1 MARFLHSFQKIA
13 ALTVALLAIGL
24 SVNAQTWYIMGEYI
38 WSPPNPQGTFEVSQ
52 TLGNDVTIGDLIYTT
67 VYENDALIGAF
78 RNDGYQV
85 YYCKYNGSSY
95 EDEVMLYDYE
105 LEEGDFFNDDDDHPM
120 QVTEVSTITDYNGL
134 SRKKITFTFI
144 GLPDEQEYWIE
155 GVGSSRG
162 FANSGRY
169 TPTDE
174 GAIFHL
180 LCYHENWMIIYV
192 NPVYNSCD
200 VNEIVENN
208 SNMNVNVYP
217 NPASEIINILSDSD
231 MIINNVEII
240 DLTGR
245 TVLSSAKCDNIDI
258 SMLAEGQYFVKISG
272 STTLVKKLSII
283 K

>member
-1 MARFLHSFQKIA
+1 MAKFLHSFQKIA

-52 TLGNDVTIGDLIYTT
+52 TLGNDVTIGGLIYTT

-85 YYCKYNGSSY
+85 YYCKYNGSAY

-134 SRKKITFTFI
+134 ERKKISFMFI

-180 LCYHENWMIIYV
+180 LCYHEDWMIIYV

-208 SNMNVNVYP
+208 ANLGVNVYP
-217 NPASEIINILSDSD
+217 NPASEIVNILNDSD
-231 MIINNVEII
+231 MIINDVEII

-245 TVLSSAKCDNIDI
+245 TVLKAEKCDNIDI
-258 SMLAEGQYFVKISG
+258 SALAEGQYFVKLSG